1 MDIPKGYLEYPF
13 YFTYIHGFQKEQFPL
28 LSQLDRNVVIYG
40 QKMEVKIQ
48 KPWYKTSFLLPVAV
62 EMCCIIRFHVLKE
75 LFFKTFWPRWIRAF
89 PNSSDDMQLIEFCSN
104 CCSLVTDT
112 KLCTAESIYRCHREK
127 TRKKN
132 VSYSEVNSFIPY

>member
-1 MDIPKGYLEYPF
+1 MVQNL
-13 YFTYIHGFQKEQFPL
+13 
-28 LSQLDRNVVIYG
+28 
-40 QKMEVKIQ
+40 
-48 KPWYKTSFLLPVAV
+48 LLPVAL
-62 EMCCIIRFHVLKE
+62 EICCIIRFDVLKE
-75 LFFKTFWPRWIRAF
+75 HFFYFLAQVDILRAF
-89 PNSSDDMQLIEFCSN
+89 PNVFNSSDDMQLIEFCSN

>member
-1 MDIPKGYLEYPF
+1 
-13 YFTYIHGFQKEQFPL
+13 
-28 LSQLDRNVVIYG
+28 
-40 QKMEVKIQ
+40 
-48 KPWYKTSFLLPVAV
+48 
-62 EMCCIIRFHVLKE
+62 MCYIIRFDVLKE
-75 LFFKTFWPRWIRAF
+75 HFFTFWPRWITLRAF
-89 PNSSDDMQLIEFCSN
+89 PNVFNSSDDMQLIEFCSN